1 MAVVATWITSQL
13 VFNGLV
19 TGMVIGLLAMGVVL
33 VYRSNRVINFA
44 VANMGLVGAALLL
57 LMVADHDIPF
67 WVSLVA
73 CLAIGTLYGAGV
85 ELVVIRRL
93 FSAPRVIVLVAT
105 IGVAQLS
112 LGIVA
117 ALPKLQAVGASY
129 PVAVS
134 GDWQVAGIDVTG
146 AQLSI
151 VVVVPVVALA
161 LAWFLN
167 RTLTGKAVKAA
178 AENADLAR
186 LSRIN
191 PKLVS
196 LLVWSIGGFLATL
209 SMILV
214 LGQASAGG
222 TGTLTA
228 IGPSTLVRA
237 LAAAVIAGMFSFPRA
252 LVAGM
257 AIGVCEAVLRFN
269 FLEQVGLIDFVLFVV
284 VLVAVWFQSRQP
296 GETQS
301 FSFAPKIRPI
311 PDRLR
316 RVWWVRHMTT
326 MTMIV
331 LGLAAVL
338 LPVVITQPS
347 RHLLYASIAA
357 FAICGVSLTVLTG
370 WAGQLSLSQMT
381 FAGFGALLAA
391 ALQRGFRF
399 GVGWQGDQLFD
410 IHLHS
415 MPTFVAIGLA
425 TVLVAALAAVIGL
438 GALRVR
444 GLLLAVST
452 FAFAVAASQYVFRRP
467 FLQNGNVVSVPLPRG
482 TLLGLDLSSQRTF
495 YYVVLVGLVLVL
507 LLVARLRRSG
517 VGRSTVAVRDNAERA
532 AAYTVEPTRVKLRAF
547 ALAGGIAAFGGALLG
562 ALVTNVPLQDRFFTV
577 ESSLQLVSIA
587 VIGGLGSLLGPV
599 LGSLW
604 VIGLPSFFPE
614 STVVPLFTSSVGLL
628 VLLLY
633 FPGGLVQIAHSARNM
648 LLTWAEGR
656 LPPEPT
662 KTVHET
668 PPAVAR
674 RARPELVLDGA
685 ALRTRDVRVRFG
697 GLVAVDGASIEVG
710 DGEIVGLI
718 GTNGAGKSTFMNA
731 IGGFVDSVGT
741 VELLGRDVTH
751 MRAPRRAQ
759 LGLGR
764 TFQAATLFPE
774 LSVRET
780 VEVALEARART
791 GLLSVALLYPR
802 STRMERAKRAE
813 AAELI
818 DFLGLGRY
826 GDAFVGDLST
836 GTRRIVELAGL
847 LALDARVLCLD
858 EPTAGIAQRETEAF
872 GPLIMEIQ
880 RELGASM
887 LVIEHDMPLIMSISD
902 RIYCLEAGHV
912 IADGPPDVVR
922 DDPAVVASYLG
933 SDERA
938 IARSGVVPSRPTV
951 PS

>member
-57 LMVADHDIPF
+57 IMVADHDIPF
-67 WVSLVA
+67 WVSLTA
-73 CLAIGTLYGAGV
+73 CLAIGTIYGAVV

-117 ALPKLQAVGASY
+117 ALPDVTSVGASY

-134 GDWQVAGIDVTG
+134 GDWQVAGLDITG

-151 VVVVPVVALA
+151 LVVVPVVAMA

-222 TGTLTA
+222 TSTLTA

-237 LAAAVIAGMFSFPRA
+237 LAAAVIAGMASFPRA
-252 LVAGM
+252 LGAGI

-269 FLEQVGLIDFVLFVV
+269 FIEQVGLIDFVLFLV

-301 FSFAPKIRPI
+301 FSFAPKVKPI

-316 RVWWVRHMTT
+316 DVWWVRHMTGLT
-326 MTMIV
+326 MLL
-331 LGLAAVL
+331 LGGAAVV
-338 LPVVITQPS
+338 LPIVITQPS

-357 FAICGVSLTVLTG
+357 FALCGVSLTVLTG

-399 GVGWQGDQLFD
+399 GVGWQDDQLFD

-415 MPTFVAIGLA
+415 MPTFLAIAIATLLVAGLA
-425 TVLVAALAAVIGL
+425 ALIGV

-452 FAFAVAASQYVFRRP
+452 FAFAVAASQYIFRRP

-482 TLLGLDLSSQRTF
+482 TLFGLELSSQRSY
-495 YYVVLVGLVLVL
+495 YYVVLAGLALAL

-517 VGRSTVAVRDNAERA
+517 VGRSTIAVRDNTDRA
-532 AAYTVEPTRVKLRAF
+532 SAYTVGPTRVKLRAF
-547 ALAGGIAAFGGALLG
+547 ALSGGIAAFGGALLG

-577 ESSLQLVSIA
+577 ESSLQLVSIT

-633 FPGGLVQIAHSARNM
+633 FPGGLVQIFYSARNM
-648 LLTWAEGR
+648 LLTWAERR
-656 LPPEPT
+656 LPPEPV
-662 KTVHET
+662 KTAHAT
-668 PPAVAR
+668 PSVVMLH
-674 RARPELVLDGA
+674 ARPEPGGSGV
-685 ALRTRDVRVRFG
+685 ALRTSDVRVRFG
-697 GLVAVDGASIEVG
+697 GLVAVDGVSIEVAS
-710 DGEIVGLI
+710 GEIVGLI

-731 IGGFVDSVGT
+731 IGGFVDSAGT
-741 VELLGRDVTH
+741 VELLGTDITR

-774 LSVRET
+774 LTVRET
-780 VEVALEARART
+780 VEVALEARERT
-791 GLLSVALLYPR
+791 GLLSVALLYPH
-802 STRMERAKRAE
+802 SNRMERAKRAH

-826 GDAFVGDLST
+826 ADAFVADLST

-872 GPLIMEIQ
+872 GPLILEIQ
-880 RELGASM
+880 RELSAAM

-902 RIYCLEAGHV
+902 RVYCLETGRL
-912 IADGPPDVVR
+912 IAEGSPTEVR
-922 DDPAVVASYLG
+922 ADPAVVASYLG
-933 SDERA
+933 TDERA
-938 IARSGVVPSRPTV
+938 IARSDVLPTLPS
-951 PS
+951 